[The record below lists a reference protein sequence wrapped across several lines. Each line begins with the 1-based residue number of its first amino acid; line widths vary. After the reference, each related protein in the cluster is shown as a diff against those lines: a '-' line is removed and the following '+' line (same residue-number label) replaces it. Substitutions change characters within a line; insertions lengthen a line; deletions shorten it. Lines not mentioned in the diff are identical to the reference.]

1 MIGKQYRILPC
12 PICGKKQKIEK
23 PSEGHFPIQECKPS
37 MYEHSFYVNPD
48 LTVRKFTKE
57 ESEMLG
63 KCGADIVKTCPV
75 LLHNA
80 LGSVDQ

>member
-1 MIGKQYRILPC
+1 MTGS
-12 PICGKKQKIEK
+12 KIMLFVMTC
-23 PSEGHFPIQECKPS
+23 SIQECKPA

-48 LTVRKFTKE
+48 MTVRNFTKE

-63 KCGADIVKTCPV
+63 KCGADFVKNTPV

>member
-1 MIGKQYRILPC
+1 MNENRYRILPC
-12 PICGKKQKIEK
+12 PICGKRQKIEK
-23 PSEGHFPIQECKPS
+23 PSEGHFPLQECKPA

-57 ESEMLG
+57 ESEML
-63 KCGADIVKTCPV
+63 KKSWLDFAKTSPI

-80 LGSVDQ
+80 GKAQP